1 MRSAYAIGLDV
12 GGTRLAAG
20 LVERKGRIVRETKV
34 LTPKTSGP
42 FAIVDAIVDAVAEVS
57 QGVHPSEI
65 AGIGIGLPAQID
77 FTKQTVEFCTNLP
90 LAGVDMRGLVGTRC
104 KSPVTIDNDG
114 NTAALGESRFGAAKG
129 IKDFVMVTLG
139 TGVGGGI
146 FLGGQLYRGSRG
158 FGGEIGHMVVQLDGP
173 TCPCG
178 GAGHLEAFAARPAI
192 IRDAREAVKGFKG
205 AGIRLLAND
214 VPEKITA
221 EVVIQAAREGDEAAL
236 EIMSRVGDVLGAALV
251 GLVNLLNPQAIVV
264 GGGIGESCPLVSE
277 RAAAR
282 IQSEALAGRRDV
294 RVLPAEL
301 GNDAGIVGAAAL
313 AFDESDSR
321 EGLHR

>member
-1 MRSAYAIGLDV
+1 MRSAYAVGLDV
-12 GGTRLAAG
+12 GGTRIAAG
-20 LVERKGRIVRETKV
+20 LVERKGRIVRETKL

-114 NTAALGESRFGAAKG
+114 NTAALGESRFGAATG
-129 IKDFVMVTLG
+129 VRDFIMVTLG

-146 FLGGQLYRGSRG
+146 FLGGRLYRGFRG
-158 FGGEIGHMVVQLDGP
+158 FAGEIGHMVVQLVGP

-178 GAGHLEAFAARPAI
+178 GAGHIEAYAARPAI
-192 IRDAREAVKGFKG
+192 IRDAREAVKGYKG
-205 AGIRLLAND
+205 GGIRRLAGD
-214 VPEKITA
+214 EPEDITA
-221 EVVIQAAREGDEAAL
+221 EIVIQAAREGDEIAVD
-236 EIMSRVGDVLGAALV
+236 IMSRVGDVLGATLV

-282 IQSEALAGRRDV
+282 IQAEALAGRRDV
-294 RVLPAEL
+294 RVVPAQL
-301 GNDAGIVGAAAL
+301 GNDAGLAGAAAL
-313 AFDESDSR
+313 AFDEHDSR